1 LAFILVLSLQV
12 TKKIFKQ
19 IFVIGCQ
26 ALIILRLGFFLKINL
41 IFLKIKENSRKW
53 ELLTE
58 NLLVYNFTHKMD
70 ILKILKHMSLSE
82 KVVFKDT
89 CRWL

>member
-26 ALIILRLGFFLKINL
+26 ALIILRLGFFLKNQ
-41 IFLKIKENSRKW
+41 FNFFKNQRK
-53 ELLTE
+53 
-58 NLLVYNFTHKMD
+58 FKKMGAFNRK
-70 ILKILKHMSLSE
+70 LACL
-82 KVVFKDT
+82 
-89 CRWL
+89 